1 MIGAPAPGG
10 SGRLQNRIVLFFVAL
25 LMAVQLVSYLLIR
38 YAIDQTAQNT
48 LREELRVGSRTFQ
61 RLLQQRSQSLVEA
74 TVVLTADFGF
84 RAAVASRDRPT
95 ILSAL
100 GNHSARINATGVALL
115 DLDGTIVAD
124 TINAANEGKPFPEPR
139 LVQLASSVGRASGMR
154 IVDGRPFQS
163 VIVPVLAP
171 EPIAWVSMDFVVDDV
186 TARDLKNLSAADV
199 SFIHIADDRTDV
211 LATTLPKTRRGDLAP
226 RSRLIVAQGQD
237 GIRVQMGGED
247 YEAIAT
253 ILEGGSGRG
262 IYTILQRSVAEG
274 LLPYRALEAA
284 LLVIAGLS
292 LALTLVGSVR
302 VARRIT
308 RPLSQLSE
316 AVRAIE
322 RGDYNV
328 RVGTHTGD
336 EIGAL
341 ATAFDGMA
349 RGLAERDRMRD
360 VLGKVA
366 SSEVVRQLMESR
378 IELGGAEV
386 EATVM
391 FTDMRNFTAIA
402 ESLTPQQSLQLLNRV
417 LTEVSAVIEGHGGVV
432 DKYMGDGAMA
442 VFGAP
447 VTREDDV
454 QRAVVAALGIRDR
467 VRELAPELAELGMP
481 RAQVG
486 IGVNTARMVAGNIGS
501 PSRLNYTVLGDGVN
515 LASRLEGLTK
525 RYHVPIVCGSRT
537 REGSRGIVWREL
549 DKVRVRGKKV
559 AERIF
564 EPMGYEGSLT
574 LKETATLAQ
583 WHGALEFFR
592 ERQWSRSRV
601 LFERLAEEPAYERLV
616 SLYLGYLRDVEK
628 HPPGEDWDAAFTLYE
643 K

>member
-1 MIGAPAPGG
+1 MTGEPAPGA

-48 LREELRVGSRTFQ
+48 LREELRVGARTFQ
-61 RLLQQRSQSLVEA
+61 RLLQQNSQRLIEA

-100 GNHSARINATGVALL
+100 ANHSARINATGVALL
-115 DLDGTIVAD
+115 DLDGTVLAD
-124 TINAANEGKPFPEPR
+124 TLNAGNEGKPFPEPR
-139 LVQLASSVGRASGMR
+139 LVEVAASVGRASGMR

-171 EPIAWVSMDFVVDDV
+171 ELLAWVSMDFLVDDV

-199 SFIHIADDRTDV
+199 SFIHIADDRTDI
-211 LATTLPKTRRGDLAP
+211 LATTLPQTRRGDLAP
-226 RSRLIVAQGQD
+226 RSRMIVAQGQE
-237 GIRVQMGGED
+237 GTRVQMGGED

-253 ILEGGSGRG
+253 ILEGATGRG
-262 IYTILQRSVAEG
+262 MYTILQRSVSEG

-302 VARRIT
+302 IARRIT
-308 RPLSQLSE
+308 QPVSQLAG
-316 AVRAIE
+316 AVREIE
-322 RGDYNV
+322 RGNYDV
-328 RVGTHTGD
+328 RVGAGTGD

-341 ATAFDGMA
+341 AQAFDGMA

-366 SSEVVRQLMESR
+366 SSEVVAQLMESR

-391 FTDMRNFTAIA
+391 FSDMRNFTPIA
-402 ESLTPQQSLQLLNRV
+402 ESLSPQQSLQLLNRV
-417 LTEVSAVIEGHGGVV
+417 LTEVSAVIESHGGVV

-442 VFGAP
+442 LFGAP
-447 VTREDDV
+447 VRREDDA
-454 QRAVVAALGIRDR
+454 QRAVLAALAIRDR
-467 VRELAPELAELGMP
+467 VAGLAPELERKGLPA
-481 RAQVG
+481 AA
-486 IGVNTARMVAGNIGS
+486 IGSGLNSARMIAGNIGS

-515 LASRLEGLTK
+515 LAARLEGLTK
-525 RYHVPIVCGSRT
+525 RYQVPIVCGSRT
-537 REGSRGIVWREL
+537 REATRGIVWREL

-564 EPMGYEGSLT
+564 EPLGPEGCLG
-574 LKETATLAQ
+574 LKEAAALSQ
-583 WHGALEFFR
+583 WHGAVEYFR
-592 ERQWSRSRV
+592 ERQWSRARV
-601 LFERLAEEPAYERLV
+601 LLERLADTPSYARLV
-616 SLYLGYLRDVEK
+616 SLYLGYLRELEAT
-628 HPPGEDWDAAFTLYE
+628 PPGDSWDAAFTLYE

>member
-1 MIGAPAPGG
+1 MTAAPAPGA
-10 SGRLQNRIVLFFVAL
+10 SGRLQDRIVVFFVAL
-25 LMAVQLVSYLLIR
+25 LMAVQLVSYVLIR

-48 LREELRVGSRTFQ
+48 LREELRVASRTFQ
-61 RLLQQRSQSLVEA
+61 RLLQQKSQSLVEA

-100 GNHSARINATGVALL
+100 GNHSARINATAVALL
-115 DLDGTIVAD
+115 DLDGTVLAD
-124 TINAANEGKPFPEPR
+124 TLNAANEGRPFPEPR
-139 LVQLASSVGRASGMR
+139 LVAVAASVGRASGMR
-154 IVDGRPFQS
+154 IVGGRPFQS

-171 EPIAWVSMDFVVDDV
+171 EPLAWVSMDFVVDDV

-199 SFIHIADDRTDV
+199 SFIHIAGDRTDI
-211 LATTLPKTRRGDLAP
+211 LATTLPGTRRADLAP
-226 RSRLIVAQGQD
+226 RSRMIVAQGQD
-237 GIRVQMGGED
+237 GLRVRMGGED
-247 YEAIAT
+247 YEALAT
-253 ILEGGSGRG
+253 VLESGSGGG
-262 IYTILQRSVAEG
+262 IVTILQRSVAEG
-274 LLPYRALEAA
+274 LMPYRALEAA

-292 LALTLVGSVR
+292 LALSFVGAMR
-302 VARRIT
+302 IARRIT
-308 RPLSQLSE
+308 RPVSQLAD
-316 AVRAIE
+316 AVREVE
-322 RGDYNV
+322 RGNYDV
-328 RVGTHTGD
+328 RVDVSSGD

-341 ATAFDGMA
+341 AQAFDGMA

-391 FTDMRNFTAIA
+391 FTDMRNFTAVA

-442 VFGAP
+442 LFGAP
-447 VTREDDV
+447 VTREDDA

-467 VRELAPELAELGMP
+467 VRELAPELAALGMP
-481 RAQVG
+481 HAQVG

-537 REGSRGIVWREL
+537 RDGATGIAWREL

-559 AERIF
+559 AERIY
-564 EPMGYEGSLT
+564 EPLGPEGSLT
-574 LKETATLAQ
+574 PGEAATLAQ
-583 WHGALEFFR
+583 WHGALEYFR

-601 LFERLAEEPAYERLV
+601 LFERLAEEPSYERLV
-616 SLYLGYLRDVEK
+616 SLYLGYLRDLEVN
-628 HPPGEDWDAAFTLYE
+628 PPPDDWDAAFTLYE